1 EKRRAAARRQE
12 QEGKDKRERRQDA
25 GDTPNGWETVVMNG
39 RHERGNAFNGL
50 LGPEFYYS
58 RPFNRVFIGLEAQ
71 AAAHAERAGEYFSPS
86 MRLYE
91 VAPRGMPMN
100 PEEVRQLV
108 LFMRGHARNTPPYD
122 RVMAQ
127 RMLMELDRITQAVPP
142 DMWDRTM
149 QAIQAFPGLAQDF
162 RERILPHNEAW
173 HRVSW
178 GLDPR
183 ARVGNPSNPNQGAG
197 LQPVPASRGLDIDE
211 WCRYILHHGY
221 PGSPNQF
228 TGVAMDFALRVE
240 RRSAFGYALGR
251 ALCPTEARS
260 QFMRH
265 FAMVLA
271 RPGLYREFIREYE
284 ALFPQ
289 HVFVPQGIAAPMVHL
304 RRLVATSSQVANLSA
319 ADILRLLFVNRIPP
333 TWVDHAYTFGVVYLS
348 YHFTASALTREAM
361 LKTDNDR

>member
-1 EKRRAAARRQE
+1 
-12 QEGKDKRERRQDA
+12 
-25 GDTPNGWETVVMNG
+25 
-39 RHERGNAFNGL
+39 
-50 LGPEFYYS
+50 
-58 RPFNRVFIGLEAQ
+58 
-71 AAAHAERAGEYFSPS
+71 
-86 MRLYE
+86 
-91 VAPRGMPMN
+91 
-100 PEEVRQLV
+100 
-108 LFMRGHARNTPPYD
+108 
-122 RVMAQ
+122 
-127 RMLMELDRITQAVPP
+127 
-142 DMWDRTM
+142 
-149 QAIQAFPGLAQDF
+149 
-162 RERILPHNEAW
+162 
-173 HRVSW
+173 
-178 GLDPR
+178 
-183 ARVGNPSNPNQGAG
+183 
-197 LQPVPASRGLDIDE
+197 
-211 WCRYILHHGY
+211 
-221 PGSPNQF
+221 
-228 TGVAMDFALRVE
+228 MDFALRVE

-361 LKTDNDR
+361 LETDNDRHERLQRLGLPQAITAWDGWYTPSPHDRERWRVLQGLHNRHALTLWDTGSWFMYMPGSTFDLLFLNRRREHDVRASMPSFIARDPAPLLDVPPIGGFIQVAASQVGGTTLQASRGPVGGGSGAQNA